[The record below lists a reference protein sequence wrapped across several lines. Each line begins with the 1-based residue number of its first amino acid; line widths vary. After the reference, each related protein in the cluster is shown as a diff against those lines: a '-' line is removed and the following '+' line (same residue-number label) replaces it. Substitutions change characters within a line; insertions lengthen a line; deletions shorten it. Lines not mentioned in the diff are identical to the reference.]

1 MKFFKK
7 EDKKLSD
14 GLKALFIVVGAIV
27 TIGAVIAVLY
37 NVFKKYFKI
46 SVECG
51 DDDDEDYFD
60 DFDEFDPIDVPDEC
74 KGCEGCDTG
83 DDEEDDE
90 EEDEEDDEE
99 DGE

>member
-1 MKFFKK
+1 MKFLKK

-74 KGCEGCDTG
+74 KSCGACDAED
-83 DDEEDDE
+83 DDEDEEDE
-90 EEDEEDDEE
+90 EED
-99 DGE
+99 GE